1 MPEPVHRRGVTRRL
15 GKRPPEEVL
24 VEPEGAAVRV
34 AVMQVHVCRLEVRR
48 RNADA
53 LQQRR
58 LEVRHVPREPRL
70 NPVGVAFAQ
79 LRRPGTVADVELARG
94 IPLDSPRQLLELDP
108 DHRCSL
114 RRPRGIHR
122 RRLPDDDRRLGR
134 QQPALRLVHGPRDAV
149 EPRGE
154 VDDRRASE
162 PVVTGPARRLRQG
175 QVDLHLFAEGQDWKI
190 YEKFGAHLRTV
201 GDAAGVYFA
210 VWAPNAQRVS
220 VVGDF
225 NNWDGRVNP
234 MRKLV
239 GSGVWELFLPG
250 IKQGAHYKFE
260 IRSQTGAVLLKSDPF
275 AFFNQPGK
283 STASLIYDLERYAW
297 NDGEWMEARR
307 KKNWPQSPI
316 SIYEVHL
323 GSWRRKT
330 EERNRQLSYLEL
342 ADTLLPYVLEMGYTH
357 IELLP
362 VAEHP
367 FEGSW
372 GYQVTNYYAPTS
384 RFGPP
389 DDFRHFVDK
398 CHQAGV
404 GVIMDWVPAH
414 FPKDAHA
421 LAEFDGTDLYEHMDP
436 RQGEHQDWGTLIFNY
451 GRNEVRNFLIGNALF
466 WFDKYHVDGLRVDAV
481 ASMLYLDYSRK
492 PGQWVPN
499 VYGGRENLDAI
510 HFLKQFNEVCYERFP
525 GIITIA
531 EESTSWPG
539 VSRPTYLGGLGFG
552 FKWNMGWMHDF
563 LEYMSIDPIYRKY
576 HHGNIT
582 FSLLYAFQENFILVL
597 SHDEVVYGKRSL
609 LSKMPGDEW
618 QQFANLRMFLAWM
631 YGQPGKKLLF
641 MGGEFGQWNEWNHD
655 TSLDWELLQLPR
667 HDGLRRLVQH
677 LNYIY
682 KSEPALW
689 QFDDAY
695 EGFDWIDFHDADNSV
710 VSFLRKSR
718 GGDIIAFVVNATPVV
733 RYNYRL
739 GIPEPGLYREIINT
753 DGETYGG
760 SNVGNLGVVQSEN
773 VPWMG
778 REHSILIHL
787 PPLATLAFK
796 LERLS

>member
-1 MPEPVHRRGVTRRL
+1 MKPFEIAGLPSDEVTSFLAGKHSDPFRVLGPHRVGNDLEIRVFRPDARKIDIVLNQESQKSIAAERIESDGFFCATVPGASRDLDYHLRITTWEGSERL
-15 GKRPPEEVL
+15 MR
-24 VEPEGAAVRV
+24 
-34 AVMQVHVCRLEVRR
+34 
-48 RNADA
+48 
-53 LQQRR
+53 
-58 LEVRHVPREPRL
+58 
-70 NPVGVAFAQ
+70 
-79 LRRPGTVADVELARG
+79 
-94 IPLDSPRQLLELDP
+94 DP
-108 DHRCSL
+108 Y
-114 RRPRGIHR
+114 
-122 RRLPDDDRRLGR
+122 
-134 QQPALRLVHGPRDAV
+134 QYGPIM
-149 EPRGE
+149 GE
-154 VDDRRASE
+154 
-162 PVVTGPARRLRQG
+162 
-175 QVDLHLFAEGQDWKI
+175 VDLHLFGEGQHWKI
-190 YEKFGAHLRTV
+190 YEKFGAHLRTI
-201 GDAAGVYFA
+201 GDTAGVYFA

-234 MRKLV
+234 MRKLIGV
-239 GSGVWELFLPG
+239 GVWELFLPG
-250 IKQGAHYKFE
+250 TREGAHYKFE
-260 IRSQTGAVLLKSDPF
+260 IRTQTGAVLLKSDPF
-275 AFFNQPGK
+275 AFFNQHGK
-283 STASLIYDLERYAW
+283 STASMVYDLERYTW
-297 NDGEWMEARR
+297 NDGAWMEGRR

-316 SIYEVHL
+316 SIYEVHV
-323 GSWRRKT
+323 GSWRRKAG
-330 EERNRQLSYLEL
+330 EGNRQLSYLEL

-362 VAEHP
+362 IAEHP

-389 DDFRHFVDK
+389 DDFRHFIEK
-398 CHQAGV
+398 CHQAGI

-436 RQGEHQDWGTLIFNY
+436 RQGEQQDWGTLVFNF

-466 WFDKYHVDGLRVDAV
+466 WLDKYHIDGLRVDAV

-492 PGQWVPN
+492 PGQWIPN

-510 HFLKQFNEVCYERFP
+510 FFLKRFNEVCYERFP

-531 EESTSWPG
+531 EESTDWPG

-563 LEYMSIDPIYRKY
+563 LQYMSIDPIYRRY

-618 QQFANLRMFLAWM
+618 QKFANLRMFLAWM
-631 YGQPGKKLLF
+631 YGHPGKKLLF
-641 MGGEFGQWNEWNHD
+641 MGGEFGQRNEWNHD
-655 TSLDWELLQLPR
+655 VSLDWQLAQLPR

-677 LNYIY
+677 LNHTY

-689 QFDDAY
+689 QLDDTY
-695 EGFDWIDFHDADNSV
+695 QGFDWIDFHDADNSV

-718 GGDIIAFVVNATPVV
+718 DGDVVAFVVNATPVV

-739 GIPEPGLYREIINT
+739 GVPESGFYRELINT

-760 SNVGNLGVVQSEN
+760 SNVGNLGGVHSEARE
-773 VPWMG
+773 WMG
-778 REHSILIHL
+778 RDHSILIHL

-796 LERLS
+796 LEK

>member
-1 MPEPVHRRGVTRRL
+1 MKAFEIAGLPPDEVNSFIAGTHSDPFRVLGPHRIA
-15 GKRPPEEVL
+15 ED
-24 VEPEGAAVRV
+24 
-34 AVMQVHVCRLEVRR
+34 LEVRVFR
-48 RNADA
+48 PDA
-53 LQQRR
+53 RKIEIVLDQHPDEPIAAQKIQQD
-58 LEVRHVPREPRL
+58 
-70 NPVGVAFAQ
+70 GFFCA
-79 LRRPGTVADVELARG
+79 T
-94 IPLDSPRQLLELDP
+94 I
-108 DHRCSL
+108 
-114 RRPRGIHR
+114 
-122 RRLPDDDRRLGR
+122 
-134 QQPALRLVHGPRDAV
+134 RDATRDI
-149 EPRGE
+149 PYHLRITAWDGSHYLTRDPYQYGPIMGE
-154 VDDRRASE
+154 
-162 PVVTGPARRLRQG
+162 
-175 QVDLHLFAEGQDWKI
+175 VDLHLFAEGQHWKI
-190 YEKFGAHLRTV
+190 YEKFGAHVRTI

-225 NNWDGRVNP
+225 NDWDGRVNP
-234 MRKLV
+234 MRKLI

-260 IRSQTGAVLLKSDPF
+260 IRAYTGALLLKSDPF
-275 AFFNQPGK
+275 AFFNQHGK
-283 STASLIYDLERYAW
+283 STASLVYDLERYTW
-297 NDGEWMEARR
+297 NDGGWMESRR
-307 KKNWPQSPI
+307 TRNWPKSPL

-323 GSWRRKT
+323 GSWRRKGD
-330 EERNRQLSYLEL
+330 EGNRQLSYLEL
-342 ADTLLPYVLEMGYTH
+342 AETLLPYVLEMGYTH

-362 VAEHP
+362 IAEHP

-384 RFGPP
+384 RFGTP
-389 DDFRHFVDK
+389 DEFRYFIDK

-436 RQGEHQDWGTLIFNY
+436 RQGEHQDWGTLIFNF

-466 WFDKYHVDGLRVDAV
+466 WLDKYHIDGLRVDAV

-492 PGQWVPN
+492 PGQWIPN

-510 HFLKQFNEVCYERFP
+510 YFLKRFNEVCYERFP

-531 EESTSWPG
+531 EESTAWPG

-563 LEYMSIDPIYRKY
+563 LQYTSIDPIYRRY

-582 FSLLYAFQENFILVL
+582 FSLLYAFHENFILVL

-618 QQFANLRMFLAWM
+618 QKFANLRMFLAWM
-631 YGQPGKKLLF
+631 YGHPGKKLLF
-641 MGGEFGQWNEWNHD
+641 MGGEFGQLNEWNHD
-655 TSLDWELLQLPR
+655 TSLDWQLLNLPR

-689 QFDDAY
+689 QLDDTY
-695 EGFDWIDFHDADNSV
+695 EGFDWIDLHDADNSV

-718 GGDIIAFVVNATPVV
+718 DGDVVAFVVNATPIV
-733 RYNYRL
+733 RYDYRL
-739 GIPEPGLYREIINT
+739 GVPESGFYRELINT
-753 DGETYGG
+753 DAETYGG
-760 SNVGNLGVVQSEN
+760 SNVGNFGGVQTQDM
-773 VPWMG
+773 PWMG
-778 REHSILIHL
+778 RGHSILIHL
-787 PPLATLAFK
+787 PPLATVAFK
-796 LERLS
+796 RER

>member
-1 MPEPVHRRGVTRRL
+1 MKAFEIAGVPRDEISRFVKGLHSDPFGVL
-15 GKRPPEEVL
+15 GPHKIGDG
-24 VEPEGAAVRV
+24 VEVRV
-34 AVMQVHVCRLEVRR
+34 FRPDARAIEVVL
-48 RNADA
+48 D
-53 LQQRR
+53 
-58 LEVRHVPREPRL
+58 REPD
-70 NPVGVAFAQ
+70 NPIAAERIDKEGFFCVTVPGAGSDIPYH
-79 LRRPGTVADVELARG
+79 LRIVK
-94 IPLDSPRQLLELDP
+94 P
-108 DHRCSL
+108 DGSEEFT
-114 RRPRGIHR
+114 
-122 RRLPDDDRRLGR
+122 
-134 QQPALRLVHGPRDAV
+134 RDAYQY
-149 EPRGE
+149 
-154 VDDRRASE
+154 
-162 PVVTGPARRLRQG
+162 GPIMG
-175 QVDLHLFAEGQDWKI
+175 DIDLHLFSEGQHWKI
-190 YEKFGAHLRTV
+190 YEKLGAHLQTI
-201 GDAAGVYFA
+201 GDATGVYFA

-225 NNWDGRVNP
+225 NHWDGRVNP
-234 MRKLV
+234 MRKLL
-239 GSGVWELFLPG
+239 GAGVWELFLPG
-250 IKQGAHYKFE
+250 IKQGTHYKFE
-260 IRSQTGAVLLKSDPF
+260 IRTQTGAVLLKSDPF
-275 AFFNQPGK
+275 AFFNQHGK
-283 STASLIYDLERYAW
+283 STASLVYDLERYTW
-297 NDGEWMEARR
+297 NDADWIEARR
-307 KKNWPQSPI
+307 QKNWPQSPI

-323 GSWRRKT
+323 GSWRRK
-330 EERNRQLSYLEL
+330 EGNCQLTYLEL
-342 ADTLLPYVLEMGYTH
+342 ADTLLQYVVEMGYTH

-389 DDFRHFVDK
+389 DDFRHFIDK
-398 CHQAGV
+398 CHQAGI

-466 WFDKYHVDGLRVDAV
+466 WLDKYHIDGLRVDAV
-481 ASMLYLDYSRK
+481 ASMLYLDFSRK
-492 PGQWVPN
+492 PGEWIPN

-510 HFLKQFNEVCYERFP
+510 YFLKRFNEVCYERFP
-525 GIITIA
+525 GIMTIA
-531 EESTSWPG
+531 EESTDWPG

-563 LEYMSIDPIYRKY
+563 LHYMSIDPIYRRY

-618 QQFANLRMFLAWM
+618 RKFANLRMFLAWM
-631 YGQPGKKLLF
+631 YGHPGKKLLF
-641 MGGEFGQWNEWNHD
+641 MGGEFGQSNEWNHD
-655 TSLDWELLQLPR
+655 TQLDWQLLELPR
-667 HDGLRRLVQH
+667 HDGLHRLVQH
-677 LNYIY
+677 LNYTY
-682 KSEPALW
+682 KNEPALW
-689 QFDDAY
+689 QLDDTY
-695 EGFDWIDFHDADNSV
+695 DGFDWIDFHDAENSV

-718 GGDIIAFVVNATPVV
+718 DGDIVAFVVSATPVV

-739 GIPEPGLYREIINT
+739 GVPESGFYREIINT

-760 SNVGNLGVVQSEN
+760 SNIGNLGGVQSEAQE
-773 VPWMG
+773 WMG
-778 REHSILIHL
+778 REHSILVHL

-796 LERLS
+796 LEK

>member
-1 MPEPVHRRGVTRRL
+1 MKAFEIAGVPRDEIIRFVKGLHSDPFGVL
-15 GKRPPEEVL
+15 GPHKIGDD
-24 VEPEGAAVRV
+24 VEVRV
-34 AVMQVHVCRLEVRR
+34 FRPDARAIEVVL
-48 RNADA
+48 D
-53 LQQRR
+53 
-58 LEVRHVPREPRL
+58 REPD
-70 NPVGVAFAQ
+70 NPIAAERIDKEGFFCVTVPGAGSDIPYH
-79 LRRPGTVADVELARG
+79 LRIVK
-94 IPLDSPRQLLELDP
+94 P
-108 DHRCSL
+108 DGSEEFT
-114 RRPRGIHR
+114 
-122 RRLPDDDRRLGR
+122 
-134 QQPALRLVHGPRDAV
+134 RDAYQY
-149 EPRGE
+149 
-154 VDDRRASE
+154 
-162 PVVTGPARRLRQG
+162 GPIMG
-175 QVDLHLFAEGQDWKI
+175 DIDLHLFSEGQHWKI
-190 YEKFGAHLRTV
+190 YEKLGAHLQAI
-201 GDAAGVYFA
+201 GDATGVYFA

-225 NNWDGRVNP
+225 NHWDGRVNP
-234 MRKLV
+234 MRKLL
-239 GSGVWELFLPG
+239 GAGVWELFLPG
-250 IKQGAHYKFE
+250 IKQGTHYKFE
-260 IRSQTGAVLLKSDPF
+260 IRTQTGAVLLKSDPF
-275 AFFNQPGK
+275 AFFNQHGK
-283 STASLIYDLERYAW
+283 STASLVYDLERYTW
-297 NDGEWMEARR
+297 NDADWIEARR
-307 KKNWPQSPI
+307 QKNWPQSPI

-323 GSWRRKT
+323 GSWRRK
-330 EERNRQLSYLEL
+330 EGNCQLTYLEL
-342 ADTLLPYVLEMGYTH
+342 ADTLLQYVVEMGYTH

-389 DDFRHFVDK
+389 DDFRHFIDK
-398 CHQAGV
+398 CHQAGI

-466 WFDKYHVDGLRVDAV
+466 WLDKYHIDGLRVDAV

-510 HFLKQFNEVCYERFP
+510 HFLKRFNEVCYERFP

-531 EESTSWPG
+531 EESTAWPG
-539 VSRPTYLGGLGFG
+539 VTRPTYLGGLGFG

-563 LEYMSIDPIYRKY
+563 LHYMSIDPIYRRY

-618 QQFANLRMFLAWM
+618 RKFANLRMFLAWM
-631 YGQPGKKLLF
+631 YGHPGKKLLF
-641 MGGEFGQWNEWNHD
+641 MGGEFGQSNEWNHD
-655 TSLDWELLQLPR
+655 TQLDWELLELPR
-667 HDGLRRLVQH
+667 HDGLHRLVQH
-677 LNYIY
+677 LNYTY
-682 KSEPALW
+682 KDEPALW
-689 QFDDAY
+689 QLDDTY
-695 EGFDWIDFHDADNSV
+695 DGFDWIDFHDAENSV
-710 VSFLRKSR
+710 VSFLRKSQE
-718 GGDIIAFVVNATPVV
+718 GDIVAFVVNATPVV

-739 GIPEPGLYREIINT
+739 GVPESGFYREIINT

-760 SNVGNLGVVQSEN
+760 SNIGNLGGVQSEAQE
-773 VPWMG
+773 WMG
-778 REHSILIHL
+778 REHSILVHL

-796 LERLS
+796 LEK